1 MARGKSY
8 ADSLTVEWTEEKIFL
23 FLSFHITDIY
33 ILLRGSIY
41 QFKELTVWLF
51 IFCVVHLMRPCCP
64 CLYSQYTMKLVFY
77 YKLHKLCKLLMVM
90 LHFHKHQLHPVFK
103 VSWVISVES
112 LLYLASCDY
121 HLLLANVLS
130 VHAAIYQLPCWRGGL
145 QWAPCLLGSSCR
157 GFPTDRA
164 GRLPLSYLRE
174 PVFSRQL
181 RAVHL
186 WAWKLHPWIPNEEIC
201 VCVCTLSGFC
211 QAVNNMS
218 GAAESWTLSVWSWCE
233 SKGHDMTEL
242 LFCYLWKQ
250 CVRRC
255 HIWILKIYITP
266 QDDSFFML

>member
-1 MARGKSY
+1 MLSIWCVLVVLAFTVSIQW
-8 ADSLTVEWTEEKIFL
+8 SLYF
-23 FLSFHITDIY
+23 ITN
-33 ILLRGSIY
+33 SIN
-41 QFKELTVWLF
+41 FVSCWWL
-51 IFCVVHLMRPCCP
+51 CCISISTSSTQHRRN
-64 CLYSQYTMKLVFY
+64 YRYTPHRNGCYV
-77 YKLHKLCKLLMVM
+77 MVLGNM
-90 LHFHKHQLHPVFK
+90 HFFK

-255 HIWILKIYITP
+255 HIWILKISITP
-266 QDDSFFML
+266 RDDSFFML